1 MSVRLRLTAFG
12 VGLIALFGAGWG
24 IGRAVGP
31 LDQPEPAPMDHSSMS
46 VQAGDTVSGDAMVV
60 PNR

>member
-31 LDQPEPAPMDHSSMS
+31 LDQPEPKPMDHSSS
-46 VQAGDTVSGDAMVV
+46 VQAGDTVSGAAMVV